1 MADVKSVKETQ
12 AWVKSVK
19 ATGKYTHMVPK
30 NAMATSVIIPLG
42 FATVIG
48 GFLTKGIYNLVTGT
62 GKLD

>member
-1 MADVKSVKETQ
+1 
-12 AWVKSVK
+12 
-19 ATGKYTHMVPK
+19 
-30 NAMATSVIIPLG
+30 MATSVIIPLG